1 MQKYN
6 FFFIQTPI
14 VDNYF
19 AIYFFIRIFAPKNKP
34 KNLYHDEETYPPA
47 GFAAGFWLRFRTEGG
62 KQKHPNWLHHTS
74 GIHCHHREECRPG
87 ERRHGATPRR
97 RQTKKSEGF
106 VVAFSQRFSEID
118 TEPINFY
125 TKVEKAGKNKTQV
138 TVCAI
143 PTDLSA
149 DQKELQNN
157 LHNFLSNF
165 VQYVNKFEAR
175 NNMEVE
181 QGNLKKAQKKHASAV
196 SVVEKLDK
204 SIKNDQEK
212 IADKK
217 KDIEKYKQKI
227 IECQEDIKNLEANIV
242 KSQEQKTSAQK
253 DVEKANDNV
262 RNVEAQVEKYRS
274 LAE

>member
-1 MQKYN
+1 MMKKLILLPALLLAFGSAFAQKVESKN
-6 FFFIQTPI
+6 VQIGSITPQGFTVTI
-14 VDNYF
+14 EKNVDLVKD
-19 AIYFFIRIFAPKNKP
+19 AMEQRLDDAKLK
-34 KNLYHDEETYPPA
+34 
-47 GFAAGFWLRFRTEGG
+47 
-62 KQKHPNWLHHTS
+62 
-74 GIHCHHREECRPG
+74 
-87 ERRHGATPRR
+87 
-97 RQTKKSEGF
+97 TKKNEGF
-106 VVAFSQRFSEID
+106 VVAFGQRFSEID
-118 TEPINFY
+118 PEPINFY

-227 IECQEDIKNLEANIV
+227 IECQEDIKKLEANIA
-242 KSQEQKTSAQK
+242 KNQEKKKDAQK
-253 DVEKANDNV
+253 DVEDANDNV
-262 RNVEAQVEKYRS
+262 RNVQGEVEKYRTLS
-274 LAE
+274 E